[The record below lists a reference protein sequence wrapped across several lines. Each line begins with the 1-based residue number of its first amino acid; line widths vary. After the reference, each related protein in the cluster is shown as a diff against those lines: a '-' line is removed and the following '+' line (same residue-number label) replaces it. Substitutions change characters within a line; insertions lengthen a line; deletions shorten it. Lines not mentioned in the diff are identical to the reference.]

1 MASLNFAHFLTI
13 AFSLYFIAAAG
24 AITDSGPVVK
34 AGYYPS
40 WALDNFPPSTIDTSL
55 FTHIIYAFLVP
66 NNVTFKFDIS
76 NSNASILS
84 NFTTTLHRKTPHVKA
99 RLAPSVEVVL
109 SQTHL

>member
-13 AFSLYFIAAAG
+13 AFSLYFITAAG

-34 AGYYPS
+34 VAYYPLR
-40 WALDNFPPSTIDTSL
+40 ALDNFPPSAIDTSL
-55 FTHIIYAFLVP
+55 FTHMIYAFLVP

-84 NFTTTLHRKTPHVKA
+84 NFTTSFIA
-99 RLAPSVEVVL
+99 RLP
-109 SQTHL
+109 T